1 MSFTDW
7 RETVTLGSVQ
17 DIDERDRQREV
28 ARSRQRTP
36 RHARYQLDVVGA
48 DVADVVDSA
57 GGWLFDRVMAG
68 WDVRVAVA
76 NPGNLAALEI
86 LGVKSVG
93 LGAVFGVGA
102 NAPTA
107 LAVAGAVCSTDD
119 RVRDALAAS
128 VRSARTE
135 VTMWGDVWVPA
146 IGRPVDEVR
155 HELSSA
161 ARLFKAQAALAAG
174 LDTAAT
180 GFEVFRSYGQS
191 IGTDYPDLLPVG

>member
-1 MSFTDW
+1 MKADMF
-7 RETVTLGSVQ
+7 E
-17 DIDERDRQREV
+17 IDERGRQREA

-48 DVADVVDSA
+48 HVADVVDSA

-76 NPGNLAALEI
+76 NPGDLAALQI
-86 LGVKSVG
+86 LGVQTVG
-93 LGAVFGVGA
+93 LGAVFGIGA

-107 LAVAGAVCSTDD
+107 LAVAGTVCSSDD

-135 VTMWGDVWVPA
+135 VTMWGDVWVPSM
-146 IGRPVDEVR
+146 GRPGDEVR
-155 HELSSA
+155 HELSAA
-161 ARLFKAQAALAAG
+161 ARVFKAQAAFAAG
-174 LDTAAT
+174 LDAAPTA
-180 GFEVFRSYGQS
+180 FEVFRSYGQS

>member
-1 MSFTDW
+1 MKADMF
-7 RETVTLGSVQ
+7 E
-17 DIDERDRQREV
+17 IDERGRQREA

-48 DVADVVDSA
+48 HVADVVDSA

-76 NPGNLAALEI
+76 NPGDLAALQI
-86 LGVKSVG
+86 LGVQTVE
-93 LGAVFGVGA
+93 LGAVFGIGA

-107 LAVAGAVCSTDD
+107 VAVAGAVCSTND

-135 VTMWGDVWVPA
+135 VTLWGDVWVPSM
-146 IGRPVDEVR
+146 GRPGDVVR
-155 HELSSA
+155 HELSAA
-161 ARLFKAQAALAAG
+161 ARVFKVQAAFAAG
-174 LDTAAT
+174 LDAAPTA
-180 GFEVFRSYGQS
+180 FEVFRSYGQS

>member
-1 MSFTDW
+1 MG
-7 RETVTLGSVQ
+7 VH
-17 DIDERDRQREV
+17 DIDERDRQREA

-48 DVADVVDSA
+48 HVADVVDSA

-76 NPGNLAALEI
+76 NPGDLAALQI
-86 LGVKSVG
+86 LGVQTVG

-119 RVRDALAAS
+119 RVCDALAAS
-128 VRSARTE
+128 VRSARTR
-135 VTMWGDVWVPA
+135 G
-146 IGRPVDEVR
+146 
-155 HELSSA
+155 HH
-161 ARLFKAQAALAAG
+161 
-174 LDTAAT
+174 
-180 GFEVFRSYGQS
+180 
-191 IGTDYPDLLPVG
+191 VG